1 MPTADDFRV
10 ELTGILQRAER
21 QGRPHVEINAG
32 ELHRLVGDYPSRDDN
47 QHAMPTCC
55 SVMRSELEAEKDE
68 IIYAPDSGNGASL
81 TIRYR
86 LPRIRP
92 GR

>member
-1 MPTADDFRV
+1 MPTVDDFKV

-32 ELHRLVGDYPSRDDN
+32 ELHRSVGDYPSRDGN

-55 SVMRSELEAEKDE
+55 SVMRSELEAGKAEV
-68 IIYAPDSGNGASL
+68 IYPPESGNCASL
-81 TIRYR
+81 TIRYY
-86 LPRIRP
+86 LPRSQP
-92 GR
+92 GS